1 MFNFLKKIFGAKSS
15 EKQTAELNTQIAALK
30 QELSETQL
38 QINGLIANIQDVNS
52 VVATSALNVQQIKE
66 DCKEELQNQAEEIR
80 QKIQFQLLEN
90 NTNLLKEI
98 SKTIQPPTELE
109 EKIAE
114 AELMKATA
122 ALQREETL
130 ERIEDARYRQIESQL
145 KTYEI
150 VRKSLEEGKINQ
162 VNL

>member
-80 QKIQFQLLEN
+80 QKIQFQLLEKN
-90 NTNLLKEI
+90 NST
-98 SKTIQPPTELE
+98 SHRT
-109 EKIAE
+109 
-114 AELMKATA
+114 
-122 ALQREETL
+122 
-130 ERIEDARYRQIESQL
+130 
-145 KTYEI
+145 
-150 VRKSLEEGKINQ
+150 
-162 VNL
+162 